1 MSEAQKNHLETAL
14 KANVRFD
21 GRKKDEIRKI
31 SIETGV
37 VATAEGSARV
47 KIGNT
52 EVLAGIKMDLI
63 TPYSDEPDSGSLM
76 VNAEFL
82 PMASPEFETG
92 APGINA
98 IELARVVDRAVRES
112 DAVDFKKLCIKS
124 GEKAWMVIVDVCTIN
139 HDGNLIDAAALATL
153 AAIED
158 AVFPEL
164 EKDKDGKVLGV
175 DYKHHTKDKVVMLQK
190 PLTVT
195 VFKVGEELFVD
206 PLRSEEGDYDSRLS
220 IAVLENDR
228 ICSLQKGGEG
238 TLSVDDTMAM
248 VELAIKI
255 SKQMRKAL

>member
-14 KANVRFD
+14 KANMRFD
-21 GRKKDEIRKI
+21 GRKKNEIREI

-47 KIGNT
+47 RIGKT
-52 EVLAGIKMDLI
+52 EVLAGIKMELI

-82 PMASPEFETG
+82 PMASPDFETG
-92 APGINA
+92 APGIDA

-112 DAVDFKKLCIKS
+112 DAVDFKKLCVVS

-139 HDGNLIDAAALATL
+139 HDGNLIDVAALAAL
-153 AAIED
+153 AAIDD
-158 AVFPEL
+158 AVFPEV
-164 EKDKDGKVLGV
+164 EKNEEGKIVGV
-175 DYKHHTKDKVVMLQK
+175 DYKHHTKETIPMIQK

-206 PLRSEEGDYDSRLS
+206 PLRAEEASYDARLS
-220 IAVLENDR
+220 IAVLENER

-238 TLSVDDTMAM
+238 PLSVDQIMAM
-248 VELAIKI
+248 VDLAISI
-255 SKQMRKAL
+255 SKQMRKSL